1 MRELVSITLGLRP
14 GDVVPTVGIPLPST
28 HPFAVPVA
36 LAAIDPAALRP
47 HSDRSPQCCAR
58 RPGYTSPCGSTAGCQ
73 KFARSFYFAPRD
85 DPESGRLL
93 VTSYTHSGLA
103 FEAEDFGDAMPRAVQ
118 IAPDFAI
125 AAGLGAE
132 GIAIVLDEYPSINDL
147 SLD

>member
-1 MRELVSITLGLRP
+1 MLRTETRIHQPVRFHGGVPEIREVFLLR
-14 GDVVPTVGIPLPST
+14 
-28 HPFAVPVA
+28 
-36 LAAIDPAALRP
+36 AAR
-47 HSDRSPQCCAR
+47 
-58 RPGYTSPCGSTAGCQ
+58 
-73 KFARSFYFAPRD
+73 

-93 VTSYTHSGLA
+93 VASYTHSELA

-147 SLD
+147 DLD